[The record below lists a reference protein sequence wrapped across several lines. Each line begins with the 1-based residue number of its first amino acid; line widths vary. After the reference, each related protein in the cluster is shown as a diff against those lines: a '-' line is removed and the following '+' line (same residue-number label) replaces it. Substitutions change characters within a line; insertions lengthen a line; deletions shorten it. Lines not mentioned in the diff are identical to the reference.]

1 MLESISFDMP
11 RPTGW
16 PAALSFGAPCRRL
29 LPGVEA
35 DPRLLQVAPA
45 VLHRI
50 GRIVV
55 REAVE
60 LLRLRVVGALPRDPR
75 HRPELLADLLHEVGD
90 GNDLLL
96 ERRRRRD
103 EPEQVVTA
111 LCRDLRCPCAVEQG
125 VVDVVDLDLDVV
137 RLAPALDV
145 GVVEPL
151 VVGGDEVGPLHD
163 PELSRELPVRVLERA
178 VEPEG
183 SVGEA
188 AEHAD
193 GEGGG
198 GSSLE
203 QVTSGQFRARVHE
216 LVGCVCHRFLLS
228 ARFSSGMLPL

>member
-1 MLESISFDMP
+1 MTDRLELRGSLP
-11 RPTGW
+11 EAL
-16 PAALSFGAPCRRL
+16 PA
-29 LPGVEA
+29 VEA
-35 DPRLLQVAPA
+35 DPGFLQVATA

-75 HRPELLADLLHEVGD
+75 HRPELPADLLDDVGD

-111 LCRDLRCPCAVEQG
+111 LGRDLRCPGAVEQG

-163 PELSRELPVRVLERA
+163 PQLSRELLVRVLERA

-193 GEGGG
+193 RESGG
-198 GSSLE
+198 GSPLE
-203 QVTSGQFRARVHE
+203 QVTTGQFRARTDE
-216 LVGCVCHRFLLS
+216 LVRYICHGYLLS
-228 ARFSSGMLPL
+228 TRFSSGMLPL